1 VLLACRDRTTVP
13 PQPEGEDAS
22 EPDPEPEVADCP
34 SGERF
39 VDWNWVP
46 ADARLLV
53 VIDRQ
58 SADLAAALTRLDA
71 LGDHAAAVGLPIRA
85 SLALD
90 RLGMQ
95 AQMLALSLGRL
106 DLDPAELVELHGPR
120 NEIAWAWPTRCPPE
134 RLDARVLARWG
145 VMLRANLDA
154 KLGLGDPERFPFDV
168 VVVADRVALT
178 PLGQGS
184 ALLGWL
190 RTAEGDEGPGAQLA
204 RLAAAPVRAIIQGE
218 SLLAGEDP
226 ATHGS
231 GPAHARTLRVEAQQI
246 ELDGVIW
253 AP

>member
-1 VLLACRDRTTVP
+1 MSAGVLLLLACRDRTTVP
-13 PQPEGEDAS
+13 PE
-22 EPDPEPEVADCP
+22 PEPEPESESADCP
-34 SGERF
+34 TGERF
-39 VDWNWVP
+39 VDWSWVP

-53 VIDRQ
+53 VIDRE
-58 SADLAAALTRLDA
+58 SADLEPALTRLST

-85 SLALD
+85 GLALD

-95 AQMLALSLGRL
+95 AQMLGLSLGRL
-106 DLDPAELVELHGPR
+106 ELDPAEFVELHGPGS
-120 NEIAWAWPTRCPPE
+120 EIAWTWPTQCPPE

-154 KLGLGDPERFPFDV
+154 KLGPGDPERFPFDV
-168 VVVADRVALT
+168 VVIADRVALT

-190 RTAEGDEGPGAQLA
+190 RTAEGDDGPGQQLA
-204 RLAAAPVRAIIQGE
+204 RLAAAPIRAIIQGE

-226 ATHGS
+226 AAHGS
-231 GPAHARTLRVEAQQI
+231 GPAHARTLRVEAEQI